1 VIKIWKLKKLKKKS
15 SKSDE
20 FGPFFSM
27 KNPLNIG
34 RDHIVQVE
42 NWQHFTKEKKNT
54 LLVGTINTY
63 VKN

>member
-1 VIKIWKLKKLKKKS
+1 
-15 SKSDE
+15 
-20 FGPFFSM
+20 M

>member
-1 VIKIWKLKKLKKKS
+1 MEIKKIKKKKP

-27 KNPLNIG
+27 KNPLYIG

-42 NWQHFTKEKKNT
+42 NWQDFTKEKKNT